1 MECCRP
7 FCNSLFIK
15 KNLKTLI
22 RTAILSILC
31 INPILIVSAQE
42 IPDALK
48 FANGLYQQRRYDLAS
63 EEYQKFLKENPK
75 ATNLDIANA
84 TYAFATCKLFL
95 GQYAEARKAFED
107 FIAKSPDHPNIASA
121 QFRAGETSYL
131 MGDLEKA
138 QSSLKLFLEKSPA
151 DHPQRDSAL
160 VYAGD
165 IAIRQEKP
173 DAALELYQKAISAYP
188 NGRLTSRAIFG
199 LGRSFSLKARH
210 KEALEQFQKLQAV
223 GGAEW
228 SDRSLYQIIL
238 EQIALGELD
247 ESSKSL
253 DRLTK
258 ANPNGPLIPESR
270 WKLSEAF
277 LKAGKADESI
287 KLLEL
292 LARTDPPTP
301 VTIQGA
307 SRLAGLW
314 LERQKGLETQAVL
327 GPLLKKIE
335 GQPLSVGL
343 LYQYAESEVV
353 TGNKP
358 RAADLFKQLADQYP
372 KDTWA
377 DDARLRAADLGNEAK
392 QYDSART
399 QLSQLLKENPDSPLT
414 EDARLLLSR
423 IESADGKPKL
433 AVEILEPLVKS
444 AKRPDLKASAI
455 YQLALAYQALGQSD
469 KAQALL
475 TGIGAEAM
483 PTENAETL
491 LLLGQS
497 AFESKKYPSA
507 IEALSKYL
515 KTKSPRLA
523 DHALSWMAIAQ
534 WETGKKPEA
543 AESLKR
549 LEADHP
555 KTDTLVPTLL
565 RLGESALESK
575 STDLAATWLESVV
588 RLSSD
593 RKLQARAYT
602 DLGYVY
608 TELKR
613 PDDAA
618 KAFANSA
625 ERSEGDMASA
635 QEATLAAAK
644 ILAGSGKSTEA
655 LGQFE
660 KLLTAGKPPRSGLRL
675 EALLIKARILSRT
688 GKPAD
693 SAETYK
699 EFDKIRAENPSEPG
713 PTEINAKD
721 QILSEWAYALVDAGK
736 ASEADA
742 IFQRLLKESPTSKF
756 AAEAKLNL
764 AESAYGA
771 KRYADVCQILSELVK
786 APKPGEMPDSLR
798 EAALYRSAKAE
809 LELKHW
815 ELSEK
820 LWRQLKAEFPK
831 SEIAREA
838 AFWLGEIA
846 SRTDRPEESV
856 KIFDELLASL
866 TNKENPDW
874 AATASLRRIQ
884 ALSSLKRW
892 ELVLKS
898 ADQLLENPETTKSP
912 EVAGELYYMKG
923 RAFQSTAKFDEARK
937 SFQSVIDSKPT
948 GDLPAKS
955 QFMRGETYF
964 HEKNYREALREFL
977 KVDIL
982 HESPT
987 WQANAL
993 LEAGKVY
1000 EQLNQPT
1007 DAADLYERLVE
1018 RFPKEA
1024 AATEARNRL
1033 GAVKSTASSKEAR
1046 PAS

>member
-7 FCNSLFIK
+7 FFNCLFIK

-22 RTAILSILC
+22 RTALLSILC
-31 INPILIVSAQE
+31 LPPISIISAQE
-42 IPDALK
+42 IPESLK

-63 EEYQKFLKENPK
+63 EEFQKFLKENPK
-75 ATNLDIANA
+75 ASNTDIASA

-95 GQYAEARKAFED
+95 GQYAEARKAFEE

-131 MGDLEKA
+131 MGDLDKA
-138 QSSLKLFLEKSPA
+138 QSWLKLFLEKSPA

-173 DAALELYQKAISAYP
+173 DAAIELYQKAIAAYP
-188 NGRLTSRAIFG
+188 NGRLTTRAIFG

-210 KEALEQFQKLQAV
+210 KEALEQFQKLQTI

-228 SDRSLYQIIL
+228 NDRSLYQIIL
-238 EQIALGELD
+238 EETSLGLLD
-247 ESSKSL
+247 SASKSL
-253 DRLTK
+253 DGLTK
-258 ANPNGPLIPESR
+258 SNPNSPLIPETR
-270 WKLSEAF
+270 WKLSEAY
-277 LKAGKADESI
+277 LKAGKPDESL

-292 LARTDPPTP
+292 LAKTDPPTP

-314 LERQKGLETQAVL
+314 LERQKAKETQAL
-327 GPLLKKIE
+327 LEPLLKKIE

-353 TGNKP
+353 IGNKP
-358 RAADLFKQLADQYP
+358 RAADLFKQLADRYP

-377 DDARLRAADLGNEAK
+377 DDARLRAADLANEAK

-399 QLSQLLKENPDSPLT
+399 QLSQLLKENPDSPLA

-423 IESADGKPKL
+423 IEAADGKPKL
-433 AVEILEPLVKS
+433 AVDILEPLVKS
-444 AKRPDLKASAI
+444 AKRADLKASAI
-455 YQLALAYQALGQSD
+455 YQLALSYQALGQSD

-475 TGIGAEAM
+475 SGIGAEAM

-497 AFESKKYPSA
+497 AFESKKYPNA

-523 DHALSWMAIAQ
+523 DHALSWLAIAQ

-549 LEADHP
+549 LATDHP
-555 KTDTLVPTLL
+555 KSDTLVPTLL
-565 RLGESALESK
+565 RLGESALEAK
-575 STDLAATWLESVV
+575 SADLAATWLGTVV
-588 RLSSD
+588 KLSPD
-593 RKLQARAYT
+593 KKIQARAYT

-613 PDDAA
+613 PEDAA
-618 KAFANSA
+618 KSFASSA
-625 ERSEGDMASA
+625 ERSEGDMATG
-635 QEATLAAAK
+635 QEASLAAAK
-644 ILAGSGKSTEA
+644 ILSGSGKSAEA
-655 LGQFE
+655 LAQLE
-660 KLLTAGKPPRSGLRL
+660 KLLATDKNPRPGLRQ
-675 EALLIKARILSRT
+675 EALLNKARILNRT

-693 SAETYK
+693 AAETYN
-699 EFDKIRAENPSEPG
+699 EFDKLRLVASKDSSAP
-713 PTEINAKD
+713 EIKETD
-721 QILSEWAYALVDAGK
+721 QILSEWAYALIDAGK
-736 ASEADA
+736 STEADA
-742 IFQRLLKESPTSKF
+742 IFARLLKESPASRF
-756 AAEAKLNL
+756 ASEAKLNI
-764 AESAYGA
+764 AESAYA
-771 KRYADVCQILSELVK
+771 EKRYVEASQILSDLVK
-786 APKPGEMPDSLR
+786 TPKPADLTDSLR
-798 EAALYRSAKAE
+798 EAALYRSAKSE
-809 LELKHW
+809 LEQKHW

-820 LWRQLKAEFPK
+820 YWGQLKSEFPK
-831 SEIAREA
+831 TEIAREA
-838 AFWLGEIA
+838 TFWLGEIA
-846 SRTDRPEESV
+846 SRTDRPEVSV
-856 KIFDELLASL
+856 KIFDELLANL
-866 TNKENPDW
+866 AEKENPAW

-898 ADQLLENPETTKSP
+898 ADQLLGRPETSKSP
-912 EVAGELYYMKG
+912 ELTGELFYMKG

-937 SFQSVIDSKPT
+937 SFQSVIDSKPS
-948 GDLPAKS
+948 GELPAKS

-982 HESPT
+982 HEAPT

-1007 DAADLYERLVE
+1007 DAADLYQRLVE

-1024 AATEARNRL
+1024 AATEAKNRL